1 MARDSREFRS
11 DGPLVLL
18 PWGLPLDAR
27 ERLLAEPGLWLT
39 AGASLLLWTALAML
53 LTSA

>member
-1 MARDSREFRS
+1 MPQESRESRIDS
-11 DGPLVLL
+11 PLQLATGPR
-18 PWGLPLDAR
+18 PEAREGLP
-27 ERLLAEPGLWLT
+27 AEPTFWLS